1 MTADWK
7 QTWNDLEQ
15 GLKKGRSPDRWHA
28 RPLLLALGH
37 ALLEDRAADAEAV
50 AQKLRSIPAAHI
62 PAWHRAVQEEL
73 NLAATEHVHSADP
86 RYLGR
91 PDYDWGYTLAARE
104 DLEARLRAAE
114 ELDIEAPAAVVEQV
128 LKADERIAPFLK
140 RGKTP
145 EA

>member
-1 MTADWK
+1 MKPDWK
-7 QTWNDLEQ
+7 QTWKDLEQ
-15 GLKKGRSPDRWHA
+15 GIKKGRGPDRWHA

-37 ALLEDRAADAEAV
+37 ALLENREDEARAIGE
-50 AQKLRSIPAAHI
+50 KLRSIPAAHI

-114 ELDIEAPAAVVEQV
+114 ELEIEAPAAVVEQV
-128 LKADERIAPFLK
+128 LQADERIAPFLK
-140 RGKTP
+140 REKTP
-145 EA
+145 DH